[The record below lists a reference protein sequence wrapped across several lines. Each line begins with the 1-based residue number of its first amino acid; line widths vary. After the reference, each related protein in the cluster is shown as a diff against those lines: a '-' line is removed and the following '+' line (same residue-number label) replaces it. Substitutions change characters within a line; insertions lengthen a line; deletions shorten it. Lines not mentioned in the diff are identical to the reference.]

1 MTAVSGMGGIGKTA
15 LALQYAYE
23 QADFYT
29 EGRLWLMVGAG
40 FAEDIVSFGRSP
52 LELGIDDGLA
62 ITDKVRSVWQGW
74 PGESPVLIVID
85 NVNKEQDYRE
95 IQPYLPTD
103 TRFKVLLTSRIKFAG
118 LSDLPLDVLPLSEA
132 VLLLETLAGAEQRV
146 WERGAAELLCERLGR
161 LPLALS

>member
-1 MTAVSGMGGIGKTA
+1 MESSESGERTKLKSPHKLPFKNRHFVGRRGDLTTLHDRLQATKRLAITAVSGMGGIGKTA

-23 QADFYT
+23 QADFYK
-29 EGRLWLMVGAG
+29 EGRLWLTVGAG

-52 LELGIDDGLA
+52 LQLGIDDGLA
-62 ITDKVRSVWQGW
+62 IADKVRSVWQAW

-103 TRFKVLLTSRIKFAG
+103 TRFKVLLTSR
-118 LSDLPLDVLPLSEA
+118 
-132 VLLLETLAGAEQRV
+132 
-146 WERGAAELLCERLGR
+146 
-161 LPLALS
+161 